1 MINYIQSFIKRVNLM
16 LNRKNQ
22 KLAFFV
28 TIFLTSTIMALTVS
42 TNFYTSIEII
52 EVNGDYDN
60 DSLRI
65 AATFGD
71 ITIDALLTTNTSTN
85 GNWTWAKDIGLC
97 TGLGTLG
104 NPYRIQG
111 HTFDNTYAMDDCLR
125 ILNSRDYFEIRD
137 CTFISAGFMSAGIYL
152 SNVTNGRIIDSFS
165 YDNYIGIEME
175 FVNNTELSGNHIYI
189 TTAGL
194 TVDNSHFNTIS
205 NNNISANIDIGV
217 YLTQSTYNTI
227 SYNLLND
234 NQNFPGIWVV
244 LNSNNNDILH
254 NTANRNGQSGISI
267 DTSSYNTISYNEVN
281 ENGQYGIF
289 LDDGDHNTLLSNI
302 ANDNGQYGIIF
313 VLNSDFNTI
322 SQNTAN
328 NNNITGI
335 YGFLCFN
342 IDLNQNLANHN
353 DWSGIQLDLCGDST
367 IYKNTAYDNTL
378 NGIYFLLGSNFTF
391 TDNSVYENKNNGIL
405 FNSIVDSVIEN
416 NYAHH
421 NGMNGISLEAGC
433 SRNIIESNTLRYNN
447 LSGIFLG
454 SLGDDNI
461 VMNNLATNNV
471 DHGIYLLSADNNIIL
486 DNTASSNGMNGI
498 HLESSNDNTI
508 LGNTANNNKNGT
520 FLVSSNNNKIINN
533 ILLGNFEYCYNETG
547 GSIGNIFEGN
557 VCTGAIGGPAIDL
570 STVLLILCI
579 IEGAFIGVIIAV
591 YFVRKRK
598 PKT

>member
-42 TNFYTSIEII
+42 TNFYTSREII

-111 HTFDNTYAMDDCLR
+111 HTFDNALAMDDCLR
-125 ILNSRDYFEIRD
+125 ILNSREYFIIQD
-137 CTFISAGFMSAGIYL
+137 CTFINAGFMSAGLYL

-205 NNNISANIDIGV
+205 NNNISANIDIGI
-217 YLTQSTYNTI
+217 YLTQSTFNTI

-234 NQNFPGIWVV
+234 NQNFPGIWIV
-244 LNSNNNDILH
+244 LNSDNNDILH

-267 DTSSYNTISYNEVN
+267 DTASYNTISYNE
-281 ENGQYGIF
+281 
-289 LDDGDHNTLLSNI
+289 
-302 ANDNGQYGIIF
+302 ANDNTDNGILIGDGDRNTILSNTANKND
-313 VLNSDFNTI
+313 VNGISLTSGSDFNTV
-322 SQNTAN
+322 SKNTAN
-328 NNNITGI
+328 SNGNNGI
-335 YGFLCFN
+335 SAGFADN
-342 IDLNQNLANHN
+342 NEYIQNLVNHN
-353 DWSGIQLDLCGDST
+353 TGTGLYAAFCIDSI
-367 IYKNTAYDNTL
+367 IYKNTAYNNTGY
-378 NGIYFLLGSNFTF
+378 GIFTGLGINMSCTMNT
-391 TDNSVYENKNNGIL
+391 VYENKNSGIYYSL
-405 FNSIVDSVIEN
+405 ITDSIIEDN
-416 NYAHH
+416 NAHH
-421 NGMNGISLEAGC
+421 NGMNGFLLDGGSL
-433 SRNIIESNTLRYNN
+433 RNLIKSNTFQYNN
-447 LSGIFLG
+447 LSGIYFHTN
-454 SLGDDNI
+454 SDDNL
-461 VMNNLATNNV
+461 VLNNLASNNV
-471 DHGIYLLSADNNIIL
+471 EHGIYLVGSDNNIIS
-486 DNTASSNGMNGI
+486 DNTASSNGENGI
-498 HLESSNDNTI
+498 HLLLSNDNTI
-508 LGNTANNNKNGT
+508 ISNTANNNKNGT
-520 FLVSSNNNKIINN
+520 FLDTSNNNKIINN
-533 ILLGNFEYCYNETG
+533 VLLGNIVCYNET
-547 GSIGNIFEGN
+547 SSSGNIFEGN
-557 VCTGAIGGPAIDL
+557 ICTGAGGLAIDL
-570 STVLLILCI
+570 SLILLIFVI
-579 IEGAFIGVIIAV
+579 IESAVIGVIVAT